1 MAYSI
6 DKCIQIR
13 NRVDEVGIYE
23 TSIEYGIS
31 MESVKRAMRLLK
43 KELKDEGDNDSA
55 KRECRVNGQHTV
67 LCIGDLHAPFDLDE
81 YFEFCSGVA
90 DECNPTQIVFIG
102 DVIDNHYASY
112 HETDP
117 DGMGGRDELDLAID
131 RLQRWYERFPDAYVT
146 IGNHDRMVM
155 RKSQTSHIPRRWIKS
170 YAEVLGTPGWYF
182 TDRVDIDGV
191 QYIHGEAGTARTKCR
206 ADMMSTVQGHLH
218 TQAYVDWAVGRRFRV
233 FGMQVGCGIDFS
245 SYAMAYAKSGKK
257 PAIGCGIIINGKTA
271 INRMMEL

>member
-6 DKCIQIR
+6 NKCLEIR
-13 NRVDEVGIYE
+13 DRVDEIGIYE
-23 TSIEYGIS
+23 TAIEYGINTD
-31 MESVKRAMRLLK
+31 SVKRALRYAK
-43 KELKDEGDNDSA
+43 GQEEKTDEFIERRD
-55 KRECRVNGQHTV
+55 CRINGGHRV

-81 YFEFCSGVA
+81 YFDFVCEVNR
-90 DECNPTQIVFIG
+90 EYTPTQIVFIG

-117 DGMGGRDELDLAID
+117 DGMGGRDELDLAIE
-131 RLQRWYERFPDAYVT
+131 RLERWHNKFPDAYVT

-155 RKSQTSHIPRRWIKS
+155 RKSQTSHIPKRWIKS

-191 QYIHGEAGTARTKCR
+191 QYIHGEAGTARTKCKM
-206 ADMMSTVQGHLH
+206 DMMSTVQVHIH
-218 TQAYVDWAVGRRFRV
+218 TQAYTDWRVGRKFKV

-245 SYAMAYAKSGKK
+245 IYAMAYAKSGKK
-257 PAIGCGIIINGKTA
+257 PAIGCGIIINGQVA
-271 INRMMEL
+271 INKMMEL